1 MGKVFF
7 PTVLSRRGKILIF
20 EFDGSYEFS
29 VTDGFPLFGCSER
42 LGKGGNS
49 LSLNPTVCIVFKKFG
64 FFYTV
69 WLLSKLRNGA
79 KSRHFEYWKDIGY
92 MYIQ

>member
-7 PTVLSRRGKILIF
+7 PTVLSRRGKIMIF

-49 LSLNPTVCIVFKKFG
+49 LSLNPTVCIVFRKIMVSFTLFG
-64 FFYTV
+64 C
-69 WLLSKLRNGA
+69 
-79 KSRHFEYWKDIGY
+79 
-92 MYIQ
+92 